1 MGDGREGAHEEAPL
15 EGDRHDAV
23 HDEGDQDEVP
33 GRVEPPRTQGHVE
46 HGLEGLLLLVSKTCV
61 SILMVLSLT

>member
-15 EGDRHDAV
+15 EGDRYDAV

-46 HGLEGLLLLVSKTCV
+46 HGLEGYYHYY
-61 SILMVLSLT
+61 